1 MNSGWTSGKK
11 KGNNRLLFL
20 AAGLVLLLVVLIA
33 FGPGENAG
41 IGQLISSAAP
51 DSSGYVPDSAALASG
66 ISEEKD
72 YLETPVREPVVDTS
86 SKSADAQPAADS
98 VSKSPEVQ
106 PAAPAVVTSGNVLSY
121 RIRKGDT
128 FFKIAAMFGNKP
140 AELQEL
146 NGMSDMNLQADS
158 DIKVKIKA
166 SHTVGQGEGLNAIA
180 EKYGVPAKSIKIANG
195 LSSESLASGTTLII
209 PLK

>member
-1 MNSGWTSGKK
+1 MNSGWSSGKK
-11 KGNNRLLFL
+11 KGNNRLLIL
-20 AAGLVLLLVVLIA
+20 AAGLVLLLVVLIV

-51 DSSGYVPDSAALASG
+51 DSSGYVPDSSALASG

-86 SKSADAQPAADS
+86 KKPAENQPASDT

-106 PAAPAVVTSGNVLSY
+106 PEPAIVTSGNVLSY

-146 NGMSDMNLQADS
+146 NGMADMNLQADS

-180 EKYGVPAKSIKIANG
+180 VKYGVPAKSIKIANG